1 MLSLGRI
8 LLESGL
14 LDVAWLGKATAIAS
28 EANVPLVHALTRWK
42 LVDARALAQTLARA
56 AGLSVLDLD
65 GVGPGPAAALLQRG
79 ACHRLRVLPLLAG
92 DGAMTLAMSDPTDDE
107 AATQVGAALQ
117 LRVARVLVD
126 DDALERALRRFY
138 PRNDDAIAALPPLEP
153 LAPATPST
161 PAAAMPA
168 PPAKASSTLKPAA
181 RGPWAPFVT
190 NGEPSVA
197 VAQDMAV
204 VLAEPTSV
212 ESAHLPREASRLLAT
227 PLASPVTLPPLS
239 SRFSQEREPFAESS
253 GVFSSN
259 TVESGSLPA
268 RFDPTVDIPRP
279 QQLLLAT
286 AVGGNV
292 PLLTESVR
300 GGAVPTAPSSPNTAS
315 SSSLSTPT
323 ESSASEETTTVQAD
337 FFTVMR
343 VLVAVDDAA
352 LAAAVTDAFRSRVRD
367 LGVVALKR
375 AADEIVQRRFD
386 IILLVVPR
394 DSLSAS
400 QQVASCATRAKRGVV
415 VMSPVADFARLP
427 GVQRVVPLVA
437 DAPALVGALE
447 HLLTEASHG

>member
-14 LDVAWLGKATAIAS
+14 LDVAWLGRATAIAS

-42 LVDARALAQTLARA
+42 LVDSRALAQTLARA

-92 DGAMTLAMSDPTDDE
+92 DGALTLAMSDPTDDE
-107 AATQVGAALQ
+107 IVAQVGAALQ

-138 PRNDDAIAALPPLEP
+138 PRADDAIAALPM
-153 LAPATPST
+153 LAPLPTAPSTPTSTPT
-161 PAAAMPA
+161 PAAAVPA
-168 PPAKASSTLKPAA
+168 PASTSKPPAA

-190 NGEPSVA
+190 RGEPD
-197 VAQDMAV
+197 AQDMAV

-227 PLASPVTLPPLS
+227 PLAGPVTLPPLS
-239 SRFSQEREPFAESS
+239 SRFSQEQEPFAESS

-259 TVESGSLPA
+259 TVESGTLPA

-300 GGAVPTAPSSPNTAS
+300 GDVVPTASASRNTSSAS
-315 SSSLSTPT
+315 LPAAT
-323 ESSASEETTTVQAD
+323 ESSASEDTTTVQAD
-337 FFTVMR
+337 FFALMR
-343 VLVAVDDAA
+343 VLVAVDGDDSAT
-352 LAAAVTDAFRSRVRD
+352 AVGDAFRPRVRE
-367 LGVVALKR
+367 LRVVTLKR
-375 AADEIVQRRFD
+375 APDELAQHRFD
-386 IILLVVPR
+386 IVLLVVPR
-394 DSLSAS
+394 DSLAAS
-400 QQVASCATRAKRGVV
+400 QQVSSCATRAKRGVI

-427 GVQRVVPLVA
+427 GVLRVVPPVA
-437 DAPALVGALE
+437 DAPALVAALE
-447 HLLTEASHG
+447 QLLTEASRG